1 MQRVVPRRCGS
12 FGSGWAERGITGN
25 AGGNERMIA
34 ISPASGF
41 TVLAGGCLSGL
52 R

>member
-1 MQRVVPRRCGS
+1 
-12 FGSGWAERGITGN
+12 
-25 AGGNERMIA
+25 MIA